1 MQDAIW
7 ARSAMPV
14 PAWNQRSSSSV
25 IARSKVDEGDT
36 SHQPAPAEG
45 PGMSVPRNVLGGD
58 LMCCCSDCRGSGIG
72 TGFYRDGFCS
82 TGVEDVG
89 RHTVCIEATEDFLE
103 FSREVGNDLSTPIS
117 QYLFPGVRP
126 GDRWCL
132 CALRWVQAL
141 QAGRAP
147 PLYLEGTHEKT
158 LQHVDLETL
167 MNYAVDADTAQVE
180 IGRLD
185 EMRAKLEK
193 SFTGVRSSRE
203 GLDN

>member
-1 MQDAIW
+1 
-7 ARSAMPV
+7 
-14 PAWNQRSSSSV
+14 
-25 IARSKVDEGDT
+25 
-36 SHQPAPAEG
+36 
-45 PGMSVPRNVLGGD
+45 
-58 LMCCCSDCRGSGIG
+58 
-72 TGFYRDGFCS
+72 
-82 TGVEDVG
+82 
-89 RHTVCIEATEDFLE
+89 VCIEATEDFLE

-132 CALRWVQAL
+132 CALRWVQAY

-193 SFTGVRSSRE
+193 SFTGVRSSAE
-203 GLDN
+203 GLDK